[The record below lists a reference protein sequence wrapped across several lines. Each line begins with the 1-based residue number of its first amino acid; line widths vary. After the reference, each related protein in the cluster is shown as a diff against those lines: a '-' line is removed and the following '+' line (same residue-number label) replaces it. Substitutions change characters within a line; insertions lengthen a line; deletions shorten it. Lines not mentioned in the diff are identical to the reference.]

1 MLWASL
7 HLTCLQYLSS
17 LPLTLLEFVINLS
30 NSDFLE
36 AAFTFSEFKCCL
48 QNGFLTLEKYF
59 LATFSGI
66 RVVTPK
72 LLSENV
78 KIALI
83 FKVAQITNQAGKL
96 KKPAGISMKVL
107 QHQNFCEKQQVF
119 NKPAFTN
126 QIMSQQNIPRS
137 PKSLTRLLGSA

>member
-1 MLWASL
+1 MLRASL

-36 AAFTFSEFKCCL
+36 AAFTFSEFKCL

-96 KKPAGISMKVL
+96 KKPAGISTKIL
-107 QHQNFCEKQQVF
+107 QHQNFSEKQRVF